1 MTPTPITLQLSTIR
15 QLRSLDFLSS
25 LGSRSVDTLGCPS
38 GPCSILDNLIEQRGV
53 FCNLQEIDAD
63 NLTCDPLS
71 NHPFHKIAFLFLF
84 FLLFYYEA
92 VNSAAKC
99 GVADVLSQFTC

>member
-25 LGSRSVDTLGCPS
+25 LGSRSVDTLGCPL

-71 NHPFHKIAFLFLF
+71 SHFTKLHFYSFLS
-84 FLLFYYEA
+84 LLFYYEA
-92 VNSAAKC
+92 VSSA
-99 GVADVLSQFTC
+99 GG